1 MTFHPRTNAYSMRT
15 DHQAKKVTTL
25 EVLDTEGG
33 GVITGGDLLACCREL
48 YRSGDGESWGDFLF
62 GPYRA

>member
-1 MTFHPRTNAYSMRT
+1 MRT

-33 GVITGGDLLACCREL
+33 GVITGDDL